1 MQHKKTLIVL
11 QLPARNTQRINT
23 YTHANQLTNSAV
35 FAQSGAGNDSA
46 IDLDIGPQIDG
57 SAVDNYRTIKLV
69 LVRMT
74 QLCVRDTG
82 TGRKARKHEQRLLRN
97 MGVHLAVLDLLRIP
111 YDKVVTRAA
120 FVKITYTT

>member
-1 MQHKKTLIVL
+1 
-11 QLPARNTQRINT
+11 
-23 YTHANQLTNSAV
+23 
-35 FAQSGAGNDSA
+35 
-46 IDLDIGPQIDG
+46 LDIGPQIDG

-74 QLCVRDTG
+74 ELCVRDTG

-111 YDKVVTRAA
+111 YDKVVTCQNNIQHDKLVCISGKHTSHIISIV
-120 FVKITYTT
+120 FKIIFC